1 MAVALNVNGPLFPAV
16 FKGGVFHADDNL
28 VARNSMI
35 PGTGISGVS
44 GMDFRNFIYRMGDV
58 IYTVIFIDLAG
69 CNSGDTDGDIIGKAS
84 TANCHIGQVTTLK
97 NGLIY
102 KGKLSCVE
110 TPATGEPDID
120 VFTATEATGTEEEAI
135 SGLTSTSMLAAAADW
150 TKGVQKD
157 LTGNVIADKYLYL
170 VASGGAT
177 NDTYTAGQFVLE
189 LWGYVV

>member
-1 MAVALNVNGPLFPAV
+1 MAVALNLNGPLAPAYIR
-16 FKGGVFHADDNL
+16 GGVFHADDSL
-28 VARNSMI
+28 TARDSMS
-35 PGTGISGVS
+35 PGSGITGVS
-44 GMDFRNFIYRMGDV
+44 GMDFRSWVYRIGDV
-58 IYTVIFIDLAG
+58 IHTVIFIDLTG
-69 CNSGDTDGDIIGKAS
+69 CNSGDADGDIIGKAA
-84 TANCHIGQVTTLK
+84 TANCHIGQVTTVK

-102 KGKLSCVE
+102 KGKISCVE
-110 TPATGEPDID
+110 TPLTGEPDID

-177 NDTYTAGQFVLE
+177 NATYTAGQFVLE

>member
-1 MAVALNVNGPLFPAV
+1 MAVALNLNGPLNPA
-16 FKGGVFHADDNL
+16 FIRGGVFNADDSL
-28 VARNSMI
+28 TARGSMT
-35 PGTGISGVS
+35 PGSGITGVTN
-44 GMDFRNFIYRMGDV
+44 MDFRSWVYRIGDV
-58 IYTVIFIDLAG
+58 IHTVIFIDLAG
-69 CNSGDTDGDIIGKAS
+69 CNSGDADGDIIGKAA
-84 TANCHIGQVTTLK
+84 TANCHIGQVTTVK

-102 KGKLSCVE
+102 KGKISCVE
-110 TPATGEPDID
+110 TPAGGEPDID